1 MKVRTI
7 IATIGNYSH
16 VVVDRETFDKVN
28 GFRPE
33 LPYTTTRD
41 AQGRGVRVF
50 DIDGTKLY
58 ARKDKAEGKTVF
70 VMNSKDAM
78 AHLQTLAQE
87 RENEPSLE
95 FAI

>member
-16 VVVDRETFDKVN
+16 VVVDRETFEQVN
-28 GFRPE
+28 GFRPQ

-50 DIDGTKLY
+50 DIDGAKLY
-58 ARKDKAEGKTVF
+58 ARKDKEEGKTVF
-70 VMNSKDAM
+70 VMSTADATK
-78 AHLQTLAQE
+78 HLQTLAQE
-87 RENEPSLE
+87 RENEPALA